1 VITIDGTIPAAV
13 RSFVNYQEAY
23 SVVDSPIYTYM
34 DRGGRRSVPTDELVE
49 HYRHRI
55 SHSSFYSM
63 QETGR
68 KLKRL
73 FRKHGRSTSES
84 DERESSLPTSASV
97 QTEPPSQNTE
107 QVASV
112 AFKSLEAQE
121 SEAYTQREL
130 EASEV

>member
-1 VITIDGTIPAAV
+1 
-13 RSFVNYQEAY
+13 
-23 SVVDSPIYTYM
+23 M
-34 DRGGRRSVPTDELVE
+34 DLGGRRSAPKDEVVE
-49 HYRHRI
+49 HYIHRI

-63 QETGR
+63 QKTGQ

-73 FRKHGRSTSES
+73 LRKHRGSTSES

-107 QVASV
+107 RVASV